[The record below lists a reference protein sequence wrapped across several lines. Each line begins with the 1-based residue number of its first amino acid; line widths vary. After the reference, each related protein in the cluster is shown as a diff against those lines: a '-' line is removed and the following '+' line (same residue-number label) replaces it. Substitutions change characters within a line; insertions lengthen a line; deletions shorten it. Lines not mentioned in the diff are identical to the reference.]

1 MVAQIYLQIKIMKP
15 TIQDYKTFFKDAIND
30 EREAIKAYTDILDS
44 LPKDKR
50 FDELK
55 SLIQNILHDE
65 QKHLFILK
73 SLV

>member
-1 MVAQIYLQIKIMKP
+1 MKP
-15 TIQDYKTFFKDAIND
+15 ITIQDYKAFFKDAIND
-30 EREAIKAYTDILDS
+30 EREAIKAYTAILDS

-55 SLIQNILHDE
+55 SIMQSILSDE